1 MHIFAHLNLNREE
14 LHLKAGQFIIFIS
27 IVLTVYGLV
36 NTYIFI
42 RGLQALPAGSQ
53 IRTWYTVIFWVV
65 ASAFVLARVLGRA
78 YPCLFSGVVTWIG
91 SFWLAFMLYFFL
103 VIVLVDFT
111 RILNHFFHI
120 YPQSF
125 YIDYQKTKLI
135 VFWISFISVSIA
147 VMGGFINART
157 ARLKELDI
165 TIQKCVPGEK
175 SLRLV
180 MVSDVHMGNLIAQ
193 RKTTRL
199 VNKIN
204 ELNPDLVV
212 FAGDLVDEDL
222 APVIKNNLGQSLTA
236 IRSRLG
242 VYAIPGNH
250 EYIGGADPAIRYL
263 TDHGITMLRDTA
275 VMPDGRFYLI
285 GRDDRDKPRFTGKK
299 RKELKELFSG
309 IDMSKPVILLDH
321 QPFNLQNV
329 ADLGVDLQ
337 LSGHTHHGQMWPFNL
352 ITNAIYEVSWGYLK
366 NGQTHFYV
374 SSGYGTWGPP
384 VRLGNRPEIVLLNIT
399 FKQ

>member
-14 LHLKAGQFIIFIS
+14 LYLKAGQFIIFVS
-27 IVLTVYGLV
+27 IVLTIYGLV

-53 IRTWYTVIFWVV
+53 IKTWYSVVFWVV

-78 YPCLFSGVVTWIG
+78 YPCLFSGIVTWIG
-91 SFWLAFMLYFFL
+91 SFWLAFMLYLFL
-103 VIVLVDFT
+103 IVVLVDFT

-120 YPQSF
+120 YPSSF
-125 YIDYQKTKLI
+125 YIDYPKTKLI
-135 VFWISFISVSIA
+135 ALWISFITVSLVVLA
-147 VMGGFINART
+147 GFINART
-157 ARLKELDI
+157 ARVKELDI
-165 TIQKCVPGEK
+165 TIQKSVPGEK

-204 ELNPDLVV
+204 ELRPDLVV

-222 APVIKNNLGQSLTA
+222 EPVIKNNLGQSLTA
-236 IRSRLG
+236 IKSKLG

-250 EYIGGADPAIRYL
+250 EYIGGAEPAIRYL
-263 TDHGITMLRDTA
+263 MAHGITMLRDTA
-275 VMPDGRFYLI
+275 VMPDGRFYLV
-285 GRDDRDKPRFTGKK
+285 GRDDRDKSRFTGKK
-299 RKELKELFSG
+299 RKDLKELFSG
-309 IDMSKPVILLDH
+309 IEMTRPIILLDH
-321 QPFNLQNV
+321 QPFNLQKV
-329 ADLGVDLQ
+329 VELGVDLQ

-352 ITNAIYEVSWGYLK
+352 ITNAIYDVSWGYLK
-366 NGQTHFYV
+366 IGQTQFYV